1 MAPTKRATSTS
12 SESPAKKA
20 KSGDAKPAT
29 NDFFAKRA
37 APSPPKKIA
46 VAAVGK
52 IVSAE
57 KEKKEKPAKGK
68 GRAKVFDDE
77 EEEAVEEPVVAK
89 EKDVEDAEEEDEDS
103 DEEDED
109 AEELYD
115 FATAL
120 LDALLTLRTS

>member
-1 MAPTKRATSTS
+1 MAPTKRAVSTG

-46 VAAVGK
+46 VAAVNK
-52 IVSAE
+52 TVATE
-57 KEKKEKPAKGK
+57 KEKKEKSVKGK

-77 EEEAVEEPVVAK
+77 EEEEPVADK
-89 EKDVEDAEEEDEDS
+89 EKVAEDEEEEEEEDS
-103 DEEDED
+103 DEDED
-109 AEELYD
+109 AGELYD
-115 FATAL
+115 LATTL
-120 LDALLTLRTS
+120 PGVLLTLRTS